1 MPNEARIVT
10 NQEVIK
16 FIPSISTIEDKNGDS
31 IVIKTVEVW
40 LFTSLKNRGV
50 CIPETDFE
58 AEEIDIFQENLSYGN
73 ILTRGITSF
82 KLKNRPVAQFNSLK
96 IVNSR
101 SALDGTIEDTTT
113 IPRNYYRVSTRGIVS
128 MLRPV
133 SEFVGI
139 SSQVFPTGPGSMVA
153 DYTAGFDLLDDD
165 VLATDSFQSLK
176 LLLLMMIDRVH
187 QLQRQELWY
196 QQGVSAV
203 AGSITTFIRVDMT
216 AEERDLFNK
225 FVETI

>member
-1 MPNEARIVT
+1 
-10 NQEVIK
+10 
-16 FIPSISTIEDKNGDS
+16 
-31 IVIKTVEVW
+31 
-40 LFTSLKNRGV
+40 
-50 CIPETDFE
+50 
-58 AEEIDIFQENLSYGN
+58 
-73 ILTRGITSF
+73 
-82 KLKNRPVAQFNSLK
+82 
-96 IVNSR
+96 
-101 SALDGTIEDTTT
+101 
-113 IPRNYYRVSTRGIVS
+113 

-153 DYTAGFDLLDDD
+153 DYTAGFDLEDEA
-165 VLATDSFQSLK
+165 VLATDSFLSLK